1 MSKVICERTLSN
13 LIGAD
18 KLSALPGKKESD
30 MSTNN
35 DSEMD
40 LDVMSETENFA
51 IWRSQEGDGFTY
63 HLELGGLTLHLESEE
78 WEELTVLFKSV
89 A

>member
-1 MSKVICERTLSN
+1 
-13 LIGAD
+13 
-18 KLSALPGKKESD
+18 

-35 DSEMD
+35 EGDIE
-40 LDVMSETENFA
+40 LDVIAETENFA
-51 IWRSQEGDGFTY
+51 IWRSQEGDGFAY

>member
-1 MSKVICERTLSN
+1 
-13 LIGAD
+13 
-18 KLSALPGKKESD
+18 
-30 MSTNN
+30 
-35 DSEMD
+35 MD
-40 LDVMSETENFA
+40 LDVISETENFA
-51 IWRSQEGDGFTY
+51 IWRSQEGDGFAY